1 LGALEFFGEG
11 GEVYFGHFERVLME
25 VAFDALGVQ
34 AYVGVL
40 AAFLCAAIEQFL
52 HVVFGTEGLL
62 FQKSL
67 QTRFS
72 LGLGELQL
80 HLIRLSRWGSFGL
93 LFHKLFC
100 CGRACLSTYKFI
112 KICLI

>member
-1 LGALEFFGEG
+1 MGALEFFGEG

-40 AAFLCAAIEQFL
+40 AALLCAAIEQFL